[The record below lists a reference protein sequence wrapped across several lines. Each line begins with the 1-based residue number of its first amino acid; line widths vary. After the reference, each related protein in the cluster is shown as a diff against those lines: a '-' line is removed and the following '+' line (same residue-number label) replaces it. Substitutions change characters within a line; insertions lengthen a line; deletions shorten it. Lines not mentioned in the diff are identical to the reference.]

1 MAVEEKK
8 LRRLTIKAYHMDT
21 VVMGDRNDITT
32 GGKMTVC
39 KDIIP
44 DLLKDAKYIK
54 DIDIQVIQPGE
65 HDEYDHGYHPD
76 FDKGTWSTWRGDH
89 TYDYGGICDADRSR
103 CEWKAVP

>member
-1 MAVEEKK
+1 MNTHVAVSYTHLIMAVEEKK

-44 DLLKDAKYIK
+44 DLLKDAKYINCLL
-54 DIDIQVIQPGE
+54 
-65 HDEYDHGYHPD
+65 Y
-76 FDKGTWSTWRGDH
+76 T
-89 TYDYGGICDADRSR
+89 SR
-103 CEWKAVP
+103 CV

>member
-54 DIDIQVIQPGE
+54 DIDIQVIRSWISSRFRQRYL
-65 HDEYDHGYHPD
+65 EYLE
-76 FDKGTWSTWRGDH
+76 RGSH
-89 TYDYGGICDADRSR
+89 IRLRGCM
-103 CEWKAVP
+103 

>member
-1 MAVEEKK
+1 MAVEDKK

-44 DLLKDAKYIK
+44 DLLKNAKYIK

-65 HDEYDHGYHPD
+65 PYQADARIVDDLRAMMEAVENLN
-76 FDKGTWSTWRGDH
+76 WR
-89 TYDYGGICDADRSR
+89 
-103 CEWKAVP
+103 